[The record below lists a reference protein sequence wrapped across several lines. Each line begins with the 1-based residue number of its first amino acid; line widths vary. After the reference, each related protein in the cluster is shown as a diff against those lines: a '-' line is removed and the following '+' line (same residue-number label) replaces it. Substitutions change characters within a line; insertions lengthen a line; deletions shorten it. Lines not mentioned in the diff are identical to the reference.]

1 MVSFQYLQCTFRR
14 EVQMRKIQWPRESGD
29 VVFPKQPNGSAY
41 VVLHRQLVY
50 LESNKTS
57 LINSLLVDGI

>member
-1 MVSFQYLQCTFRR
+1 
-14 EVQMRKIQWPRESGD
+14 MRKIQWPRESDD

-57 LINSLLVDGI
+57 LINSLLAYGISNLIGTNHEGIIGLH

>member
-1 MVSFQYLQCTFRR
+1 
-14 EVQMRKIQWPRESGD
+14 MRKIQWPRESD
-29 VVFPKQPNGSAY
+29 DAVFPTQPNGSAY

-57 LINSLLVDGI
+57 LINSLLADGI